1 MKKFLTSYVLSAP
14 MLLLAL
20 VCFIQASN
28 KSLTVA
34 ADEIN
39 QNQISSDKVL
49 VASGIILFVLGAV
62 SIILRYTI
70 KEKR

>member
-1 MKKFLTSYVLSAP
+1 MKNFLTSYILSIP

-28 KSLTVA
+28 RSLTVT
-34 ADEIN
+34 ADVIN
-39 QNQISSDKVL
+39 QNQIISSKVL
-49 VASGIILFVLGAV
+49 VVVGIVLFILATL
-62 SIILRYTI
+62 SIILKYII

>member
-1 MKKFLTSYVLSAP
+1 MKKFLTSYALSAP

-28 KSLTVA
+28 RSLTVV

-39 QNQISSDKVL
+39 QNQIVSSKVL
-49 VASGIILFVLGAV
+49 VVVGVVLFVLAAL
-62 SIILRYTI
+62 SIILKYTI

>member
-1 MKKFLTSYVLSAP
+1 MKKILTSYALSAP

-28 KSLTVA
+28 RSLTVV

-39 QNQISSDKVL
+39 QNQITSSKVL
-49 VASGIILFVLGAV
+49 VIVGAVLFVLAAL
-62 SIILRYTI
+62 SIVLKYTI

>member
-1 MKKFLTSYVLSAP
+1 MKKILTSYALSAP

-39 QNQISSDKVL
+39 QNQIASGKVL
-49 VASGIILFVLGAV
+49 VVSGLILFVLGAL
-62 SIILRYTI
+62 SIVLRYTI